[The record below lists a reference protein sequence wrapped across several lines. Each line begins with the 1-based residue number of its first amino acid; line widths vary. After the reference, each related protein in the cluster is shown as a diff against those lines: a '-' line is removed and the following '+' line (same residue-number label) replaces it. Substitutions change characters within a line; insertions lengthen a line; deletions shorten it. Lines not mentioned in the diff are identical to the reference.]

1 MSFRKNIPHI
11 LILFFFFSVFLSCI
25 EEKIPD
31 FDKPVQVKW
40 TPTWAAPI
48 LKTNLSLRELIG
60 QNSSTKL
67 LEDEDQ
73 FLTLVF
79 TDTFESAEAQ
89 EMIKIDNQ
97 VFQDQ
102 FSFTQ
107 ERVNYMNNNPGIL
120 VEETIR
126 AEIDILNVQNIEIDS
141 LINSDLLL
149 NLFIQSSF
157 EKEMDIE
164 INLPTVAIGENRRA
178 WKKNTSVSKVA
189 PYSEKDNWNQ
199 AFIDMTKGSQG
210 HSQIPIE
217 INISF
222 TTSMGDD
229 FNTNQSLG
237 FELGFTE
244 IDFGIFY
251 GYTGPIEIFNQRKDS
266 VEIDLFRNQKMGQVR
281 IEDPRIKIRTGNQF
295 GIPIAVG
302 LNNFEGLS
310 ELGQVSLQGIPNP
323 LPIGISSNIGETAF
337 DSFELNKTNSN
348 LKDLINTN
356 PKFLSYQAEG
366 QLNPADKTIR
376 NFVPS
381 SAKIVGRVETY
392 FPLYGSTTNF
402 QIRKMAPFA
411 LNATENPEEVESL
424 KLHISADN
432 TFPTDFVLALI
443 FYDSDGQAIDSVGL
457 QDEYVID
464 AAQINNSGETT
475 EAQETMFDI
484 ELQKNQSQNL
494 ASAKRV
500 EFLVKFNTLKKD
512 GNLLPVKI
520 YSHQNIEIGLGIEAK
535 VNATAK

>member
-535 VNATAK
+535 VNTTAK

>member
-31 FDKPVQVKW
+31 FDKPIQVKW

-60 QNSSTKL
+60 QNFSTKL

-535 VNATAK
+535 VNATVK

>member
-266 VEIDLFRNQKMGQVR
+266 VEIDLFRNQKIGQVR

>member
-266 VEIDLFRNQKMGQVR
+266 VEIDLFRNQKIGQVR

-310 ELGQVSLQGIPNP
+310 GLGQVSLQGIPNP

>member
-366 QLNPADKTIR
+366 QLNPADKTTR

>member
-392 FPLYGSTTNF
+392 FPLYGFTTNF

-535 VNATAK
+535 VNATVK

>member
-310 ELGQVSLQGIPNP
+310 GLGQVSLQGIPNP

>member
-31 FDKPVQVKW
+31 FDKPVQVIW

-443 FYDSDGQAIDSVGL
+443 FYDSYGQAIDSVGL

>member
-31 FDKPVQVKW
+31 FDKPIQVKW

>member
-48 LKTNLSLRELIG
+48 LKTNLSLGELIG

>member
-60 QNSSTKL
+60 QNFSTKL

-392 FPLYGSTTNF
+392 FPLYGFTTNF

-535 VNATAK
+535 VNATVK

>member
-67 LEDEDQ
+67 LEDENQ

>member
-60 QNSSTKL
+60 QNFSTKL

-535 VNATAK
+535 VNATVK

>member
-48 LKTNLSLRELIG
+48 LKTNLSLGELIG

-178 WKKNTSVSKVA
+178 WEKNTSVSKVA

-266 VEIDLFRNQKMGQVR
+266 VEIDLFRNQKIGQVR

-310 ELGQVSLQGIPNP
+310 GLGQVSLQGIPNP

>member
-79 TDTFESAEAQ
+79 TDTSESAEAQ

-266 VEIDLFRNQKMGQVR
+266 VEIDLFRNQKIGQVR

-310 ELGQVSLQGIPNP
+310 GLGQVSLQGIPNP

>member
-1 MSFRKNIPHI
+1 M
-11 LILFFFFSVFLSCI
+11 
-25 EEKIPD
+25 
-31 FDKPVQVKW
+31 
-40 TPTWAAPI
+40 
-48 LKTNLSLRELIG
+48 SLRELIG

-266 VEIDLFRNQKMGQVR
+266 VEIDLFRNQKIGQVR

-310 ELGQVSLQGIPNP
+310 GLGQVSLQGIPNP

>member
-120 VEETIR
+120 VEETIL

>member
-392 FPLYGSTTNF
+392 FPLYGFTTNF

>member
-31 FDKPVQVKW
+31 FDKPIQVKW

-73 FLTLVF
+73 FLSLVF

-535 VNATAK
+535 VNATVK

>member
-60 QNSSTKL
+60 QNFSTKL